1 MSKTRGSYLYRN
13 HMRWRQGHNVRV
25 ANKTKQNKKRRRSP
39 ALPETPFLLLLIS
52 VLDFL
57 PKLTNTQTSHTRDSF
72 CLLLNYIN
80 IKLNNMI
87 CLWDLFSL
95 FHFAGS
101 LHFHAVWYS
110 NIWIYHNLFTKHL
123 GAFFVSAVRSNDFY
137 VFFFFLFPC
146 AYISGGLRCRT
157 ELPGYLAG
165 VSSTSVILS
174 HIFYQVIAS
183 LDTPTSHAWISLAI
197 CPCQRLVLR
206 LFYNLNYWVGVWW
219 CERII

>member
-137 VFFFFLFPC
+137 VFCFVPLCLHFWWITLQNGTARLSGRSVFNFCDPVTHFLPSDR
-146 AYISGGLRCRT
+146 IT
-157 ELPGYLAG
+157 WH
-165 VSSTSVILS
+165 S
-174 HIFYQVIAS
+174 H
-183 LDTPTSHAWISLAI
+183 
-197 CPCQRLVLR
+197 
-206 LFYNLNYWVGVWW
+206 
-219 CERII
+219 

>member
-1 MSKTRGSYLYRN
+1 MA
-13 HMRWRQGHNVRV
+13 RV
-25 ANKTKQNKKRRRSP
+25 QSLAQKLPHTLGVAKKTKQNKKRRRSP

-137 VFFFFLFPC
+137 VFFFFCSLVPTFLVDYVAERNC
-146 AYISGGLRCRT
+146 
-157 ELPGYLAG
+157 
-165 VSSTSVILS
+165 
-174 HIFYQVIAS
+174 QVIWQECLQLLWS
-183 LDTPTSHAWISLAI
+183 CHTFFTKWSHHLTLPLVMHEFPLRSVLANTWYWDSFTIWITE
-197 CPCQRLVLR
+197 
-206 LFYNLNYWVGVWW
+206 WVCGDVNG
-219 CERII
+219 